1 MKLSRTLRTCILS
14 ICAALTCVAAVTSQ
28 TFAGAPDIRISQVY
42 GAGGGTGATFKND
55 FIELHNRGTTT
66 VNLTGWS
73 VQYASSAGTG
83 WQVTALSGS
92 IAPGGYF
99 LVAEAGGSIGANLP
113 TADVT
118 GAIGMNANNGKVAL
132 LNTATMIAFGT
143 GCPVTSMTAGLV
155 DFVGYG
161 TANCFEGAGATG
173 ALAAATAAI
182 RNGAGCVDTDNNG
195 ADFTVALPTPRNTAS
210 PRVCCIPPDS
220 DTDGIG
226 DGCDNCPF
234 DANGG
239 QEDADTDGLGDA
251 CDNCPNDA
259 NPNQEDADTDGIGDA
274 CDACP
279 NDPNNDADSDG
290 VCGDVDNCPSDANAG
305 QEDADSDGLG
315 DVCDPCPNDAD
326 NDADTDGF
334 CADVDNCPSD
344 SNPGQEDA
352 DSDGVGDACDPCPGD
367 TENDADSDGICA
379 NDDNCPNDANPGQ
392 EDTDSDGV
400 GDACDNCPDDANSG
414 QEDADTD
421 GVGDACDNCP
431 NDANPN
437 QSDADTDGT
446 GDACDGCPNDPNKT
460 EPGNCGCGVDENADS
475 DSDGIQDCFDNCIN
489 DSNAGQEDGDSDGVG
504 DACDNCPMDA
514 NSGQEDAETDGVGD
528 VCDNCPDSF
537 NTDQADG
544 DSDGVGDA
552 CDGCPNDP
560 DAGQEDADSDGVG
573 DVCDICP
580 NDSDPMQLDSDS
592 DGVGDAC
599 DGCPEDSNKSEP
611 GVCGCGNVETGDSD
625 SDGHIDC
632 VDNCPMDA
640 NAGQEDADTD
650 GVGDLCDNCPND
662 FNSDQADVDM
672 DGVGDA
678 CDGCPMDPNK
688 TDPGACGCGVPDAGD
703 IDTDGILDCV
713 DNCADKANPLQE
725 DADSDGVGD
734 QCDNCPMDA
743 NSDQTDTDSDG
754 VGDACDGCP
763 EDPDKIAP
771 GLCGCGS
778 PDIDSDSDG
787 LLDCNDNCPMAPNP
801 DQTDLDSDGIGDIC
815 DPTPPNTLSL
825 EVPRCAGDPGDM
837 IQVEVWMRN
846 LIDPVTGF
854 SAFLSYD
861 SANLTFNGVES
872 CYTKCSGATDAPCG
886 TGPFVVHIPSNIA
899 NALGSCTANTA
910 LLGLSGGVAI
920 PPNMANPCSQPW
932 GPGLAPREGDALLA
946 ILNFTISQGADCTVP
961 SPGIDF
967 TDCGALPSTLSFQ
980 GSQVTTALLATGE
993 LTFDNTPPQIGCP
1006 NSVQVQCDESTDP
1019 KFTGT
1024 PKAFDACGD
1033 VTLDYDDEIFPG
1045 KCESEYSIFRIWTAT
1060 DSCGNSAQCS
1070 QSITVVDTTPPVV
1083 SECSA
1088 DGGSL
1093 DANCEG
1099 VVTFSATISDNC
1111 CLDLKSIF
1119 VNTFV
1124 FNGSASQ
1131 LGQATW
1137 KATEIGDN
1145 TYRIDG
1151 SVAYAVLGDCSADIR
1166 VEVGAYDCCGNFCTG
1181 VPRSGGCCSA
1191 TATLSDDTP
1200 PEIFCP
1206 KDVSIEC
1213 SGEGELTG
1221 SCCIGPGQCI
1231 DTTATDCANLGG
1243 AFNADIVCASG
1254 ICDAPECAAATCST
1268 FVPCAPNPNCVC
1280 ASITGGGAGG
1290 VCLDGTTLCAPLQRC
1305 FDGNCPPG
1313 SVCAINTCCDEPVC
1327 VPQEQFCAA
1336 NGELRSARL
1345 LPPPGSLTIAGIVAD
1360 HGAGA
1365 HVESL
1370 DLATY
1375 AVTPRGQ
1382 GADPTSPENTGVPSV
1397 KDNCSSKIVPE
1408 YSDEVTPGECDG
1420 DYVIVRT
1427 WTAEDACGNSS
1438 SCTQTITVSDT
1449 TAPHLSGKAYGSVD
1463 ENCDGVVH
1471 FYVNVS
1477 DNCCIDLIDSISVD
1491 ASAMGGTVGL
1501 VDFSVEQGKGSLNV
1515 TGTVEILDLEGCS
1528 ADVSVTITATDCC
1541 GNSAM
1546 QTFDTTIS
1554 DSTPPTIECPADNV
1568 KLPCGSETDPSLTG
1582 VANATDNCSE
1592 PEEIVIEYSDEDQAD
1607 PPCVFRTWTA
1617 TDACGNSSS
1626 CVQTLCFVDTVRPV
1640 IMCPETIFVECDA
1653 EVPPPSMN
1661 LEEFEMIGGS
1671 ASDDCGFVE
1680 INLLDEFISS
1690 GDGCDTP
1697 LIIVRIYEARD
1708 AFDNTATC
1716 KQVIIV
1722 QNTLAPVI
1730 TGEDPAPAIADQQ
1743 CVGYFEFHANITD
1756 CCVER
1761 ETVSAQS
1768 LDQNL
1773 FIDEYGVA
1781 EDGSSI
1787 WGYAFVNLPFN
1798 ACEYTAQ
1805 LQINAEDCCGLA
1817 AKPLILN
1824 LTVSDETGP
1833 MMYCPNDYVLDCGQL
1848 PDPKITG
1855 FPKVFDSCSNVTDV
1869 SYEDSE
1875 EMGGGG
1881 GDPLA
1886 GGVEPVDPFIIR
1898 TWTATD
1904 ACGNTSTCTQMITLN
1919 DATPPQFVSCTAQDV
1934 EIFDIP
1940 RSGSCCTEVE
1950 FSAEI
1955 RDLCLELEGCDNC
1968 QNDLRGDQ
1976 QFCEAI
1982 SVFADG
1988 PFGYIDDPWFCVEQD
2003 PKDSTLYHVSGF
2015 VYVCDIFECPAP
2027 LEITITASDCCG
2039 NSNFCVA
2046 TANVTDAVPP
2056 QFDNCPAEPIEVVAD
2071 PGMCEAF
2078 VELPDLFA
2086 FDNCPNGDLDRGFG
2100 GVDVLC
2106 DTQSGVFQVGTT
2118 TVTCTATDL
2127 CGNTATCTY
2136 DVVVSGTNQI
2146 SATVVLNGVNLGANM
2161 RTRCIKFVPKTPAGC
2176 VDPISV
2182 PVTFT
2187 GSPATGVGV
2196 IEVPCGEY
2204 VAICAKDEQ
2213 HTQWNTQA
2221 LMPSGN
2227 QFVTSSNLILIG
2239 GDTDNDS
2246 DVDIND
2252 LTFFLFTFNL
2262 PTANGGC
2269 PYDGSTRDAD
2279 FSLNLNVGTEDLAFF
2294 TNIMTGFPIQPTFC
2308 NCQPPALNGG
2318 VAGGRGTPA
2327 ELRVSLPVSQLKPEI
2342 AAVVDYN
2349 RDGTFDHNDVRIFES
2364 SHGLTH
2370 DLSNRMKAVGM
2381 ISGVKARPALG
2392 R

>member
-1 MKLSRTLRTCILS
+1 MKLSRRLRTCIVS

-66 VNLTGWS
+66 VDLTGWS
-73 VQYASSAGTG
+73 VQYTSSAGTG
-83 WQVTALSGS
+83 WQKTDLSGS
-92 IAPGGYF
+92 IAAGGYF
-99 LVAEAGGSIGANLP
+99 LVAEAGGAIGANLP
-113 TADVT
+113 TADVS
-118 GAIGMNANNGKVAL
+118 GAIGMNANSGKVAL
-132 LNTATMIAFGT
+132 LNTTTMIAFGT

-195 ADFTVALPTPRNTAS
+195 ADFTVALPAPRNTAS

-226 DGCDNCPF
+226 DACDNCPF
-234 DANGG
+234 VANSG
-239 QEDADTDGLGDA
+239 QEDADGDGLGDT

-259 NPNQEDADTDGIGDA
+259 NPNQEDADSDGIGDVCDA
-274 CDACP
+274 CPNDSDNDADSDGICGDVDNCPTIFNPGQEDADSDGIGDVCDACP
-279 NDPNNDADSDG
+279 NDPDNDADSDG
-290 VCGDVDNCPSDANAG
+290 ICGDVDNCPTIFNPG

-315 DVCDPCPNDAD
+315 DV
-326 NDADTDGF
+326 
-334 CADVDNCPSD
+334 
-344 SNPGQEDA
+344 
-352 DSDGVGDACDPCPGD
+352 CDPCPGD

-379 NDDNCPNDANPGQ
+379 NEDNCPNDANPGQ

-400 GDACDNCPDDANSG
+400 GDACDNCPDDANPG
-414 QEDADTD
+414 QEDADSD
-421 GVGDACDNCP
+421 GVGDVCDNCP

-437 QSDADTDGT
+437 QDDADSDGT
-446 GDACDGCPNDPNKT
+446 GDACDGCPLDPNKT

-489 DSNAGQEDGDSDGVG
+489 DSNPGQEDGDSDGVGDVCDNCPMIANPGQEDADSDGVGDVCDNCPDTSNSDQADGDSDGVG

-514 NSGQEDAETDGVGD
+514 N
-528 VCDNCPDSF
+528 P
-537 NTDQADG
+537 
-544 DSDGVGDA
+544 
-552 CDGCPNDP
+552 
-560 DAGQEDADSDGVG
+560 GQEDADSDGIG
-573 DVCDICP
+573 DACDICP
-580 NDSDPMQLDSDS
+580 NDADPKQLDTDS

-599 DGCPEDSNKSEP
+599 DGCPEDPNKTDP
-611 GVCGCGNVETGDSD
+611 GVCGCGNVETGDTD

-632 VDNCPMDA
+632 IDNCPMDA
-640 NAGQEDADTD
+640 NPGQEDADTD

-662 FNSDQADVDM
+662 FNPDQADVDM

-688 TDPGACGCGVPDAGD
+688 TDPGTCGCGVPDVGD

-713 DNCADKANPLQE
+713 DNCPDKANPFQE

-743 NSDQTDTDSDG
+743 NSDQTDTDGDG

-771 GLCGCGS
+771 GICGCGS
-778 PDIDSDSDG
+778 PDIDSDGDG
-787 LLDCNDNCPMAPNP
+787 HLDCNDNCPMVFNP
-801 DQTDLDSDGIGDIC
+801 DQIDLDHDGIGDAC

-825 EVPRCAGDPGDM
+825 EVPRCAGDPGDT

-846 LIDPVTGF
+846 LINPVTGF

-861 SANLTFNGVES
+861 SVNLTFNGVDS
-872 CYTKCSGATDAPCG
+872 CYTECQGAVDPPCG
-886 TGPFVVHIPSNIA
+886 VGPFFVHIPSNIA
-899 NALGSCTANTA
+899 SALGSCTANTA

-920 PPNMANPCSQPW
+920 PPNPMNACTQPW

-946 ILNFTISQGADCTVP
+946 ILSFTISEVADCSAP

-967 TDCGALPSTLSFQ
+967 TSCGALPSTLSFQ
-980 GSQVTTALLATGE
+980 GAQVTTALIATGE
-993 LTFDNTPPQIGCP
+993 LTFDNTPPQLDCP
-1006 NSVQVQCDESTDP
+1006 SSIQIQCDESTDP
-1019 KFTGT
+1019 KVTGT
-1024 PKAFDACGD
+1024 PKTFDACSE
-1033 VTLDYDDEIFPG
+1033 VILDFDDEIFPG

-1088 DGGSL
+1088 DGGSV

-1124 FNGSASQ
+1124 SDGSASPV
-1131 LGQATW
+1131 GSPTW
-1137 KATEIGDN
+1137 KATELGPN
-1145 TYRIDG
+1145 EYRIDG
-1151 SVAYAVLGDCSADIR
+1151 SVVYQVTGGCSADIR

-1206 KDVSIEC
+1206 KDASIEC
-1213 SGEGELTG
+1213 DES
-1221 SCCIGPGQCI
+1221 
-1231 DTTATDCANLGG
+1231 TD
-1243 AFNADIVCASG
+1243 
-1254 ICDAPECAAATCST
+1254 
-1268 FVPCAPNPNCVC
+1268 
-1280 ASITGGGAGG
+1280 
-1290 VCLDGTTLCAPLQRC
+1290 
-1305 FDGNCPPG
+1305 
-1313 SVCAINTCCDEPVC
+1313 
-1327 VPQEQFCAA
+1327 PQ
-1336 NGELRSARL
+1336 
-1345 LPPPGSLTIAGIVAD
+1345 
-1360 HGAGA
+1360 
-1365 HVESL
+1365 
-1370 DLATY
+1370 
-1375 AVTPRGQ
+1375 
-1382 GADPTSPENTGVPSV
+1382 NTGFPSV
-1397 KDNCSSKIVPE
+1397 KDNCSSKIFPE
-1408 YSDEVTPGECDG
+1408 YSDEVTPGKCEG
-1420 DYVIVRT
+1420 DLFIVRT
-1427 WTAEDACGNSS
+1427 WTAQDACGNSA

-1449 TAPHLSGKAYGSVD
+1449 TPPVISGKAYGNVG
-1463 ENCDGVVH
+1463 ETCDGLVE
-1471 FYVNVS
+1471 FYVSVT
-1477 DNCCIDLIDSISVD
+1477 DNCCIDLIDSVSVD
-1491 ASAMGGTVGL
+1491 ASAMGGTLGL
-1501 VDFSVEQGKGSLNV
+1501 VDFSVNQGKGSLIV
-1515 TGTVEILDLEGCS
+1515 TGTVEVLDLVGCS
-1528 ADVSVTITATDCC
+1528 ADVRVTVTATDCC

-1546 QTFDTTIS
+1546 ENFDATIS
-1554 DSTPPTIECPADNV
+1554 DSTPPMIVCPADNV
-1568 KLPCGSETDPSLTG
+1568 KLPCGSDIDPSLTG

-1592 PEEIVIEYSDEDQAD
+1592 PEEIVIEYSDEEQAD

-1653 EVPPPSMN
+1653 EVPPPSTN

-1730 TGEDPAPAIADQQ
+1730 TGEDPAPVIVDQQ
-1743 CVGYFEFHANITD
+1743 CVGYLEFHANITD
-1756 CCVER
+1756 CCVEPK
-1761 ETVSAQS
+1761 TVSAQS
-1768 LDQNL
+1768 LDMNL
-1773 FIDEYGVA
+1773 IIDDYGVA
-1781 EDGSSI
+1781 EDGSAI
-1787 WGYAFVNLPFN
+1787 WGAVFVNLPFN

-1805 LQINAEDCCGLA
+1805 LQIHAEDCCGLA

-1833 MMYCPNDYVLDCGQL
+1833 QIDCPPDYVLDCGQL

-1855 FPKVFDSCSNVTDV
+1855 FPKVFDSCSNATDV

-1881 GDPLA
+1881 DPLA
-1886 GGVEPVDPFIIR
+1886 GGTEPVNPFIIR

-1919 DATPPQFVSCTAQDV
+1919 DATPPQFVSCIADDTEV
-1934 EIFDIP
+1934 FDLL
-1940 RSGSCCTEVE
+1940 RGDLCCAEVE

-1955 RDLCLELEGCDNC
+1955 RDLCLDLKGCDSCN
-1968 QNDLRGDQ
+1968 NGKLMAGGDG
-1976 QFCEAI
+1976 QFFCDAI
-1982 SVFADG
+1982 SVSADG

-2015 VYVCDIFECPAP
+2015 VYVCEIQECPAP

-2046 TANVTDAVPP
+2046 TGNVTDTVPP

-2071 PGMCEAF
+2071 PGICEAF
-2078 VELPDLFA
+2078 VELPELFA
-2086 FDNCPNGDLDRGFG
+2086 FDNCPNGEIDRGFG
-2100 GVDVLC
+2100 GVDVSC

-2146 SATVVLNGVNLGANM
+2146 SATVVLNGVNAGAGK
-2161 RTRCIKFVPKTPAGC
+2161 TRCIKFVPKTPAGC
-2176 VDPISV
+2176 IDPISV
-2182 PVTFT
+2182 TVNFT
-2187 GSPATGVGV
+2187 GNPATGVGV

-2204 VAICAKDEQ
+2204 IAICAKDEQ
-2213 HTQWNTQA
+2213 HTQWDTQA
-2221 LMPSGN
+2221 LMAVGN
-2227 QFVTSSNLILIG
+2227 EFVTSSNLVLIG

-2262 PTANGGC
+2262 PAADGGC
-2269 PYDGSTRDAD
+2269 PYDGATRDAD
-2279 FSLNLNVGTEDLAFF
+2279 FSLSGFVGNEDLAFF
-2294 TNIMTGFPIQPTFC
+2294 TNIVTGFPIQPTFC
-2308 NCQPPALNGG
+2308 NCQPPALNG
-2318 VAGGRGTPA
+2318 VAAGGRGTPA

-2349 RDGTFDHNDVRIFES
+2349 RDGTFDHHDVRIFES